1 MQMTNEEII
10 RRYNNSDKKQAQI
23 RILAELNACTK
34 DYIRQILTDA
44 GCNVPKC
51 GNRYTKKQT
60 VKTDEAGFLQ
70 VPACVSDYVENQIQS
85 LDRDIADFDA
95 VIFEA
100 TEGKK
105 RCQEAKAELLAFQKS
120 IRKEIVKE

>member
-10 RRYNNSDKKQAQI
+10 KSYKQADKKQNQI

-44 GCNVPKC
+44 GCYVPKY

-60 VKTDEAGFLQ
+60 AKTDEAGFLQ
-70 VPACVSDYVENQIQS
+70 VPACVSDYVETEIRK
-85 LDRDIADFDA
+85 LDRDMADYDA